1 MYRTLFKHP
10 SVHYAPANIITI
22 ILHGTLVAIIIIA
35 ILSLLYTL
43 VQDIPIDRRHI
54 LILSSVMYLF
64 LVEIMCLFN
73 MFRLVSWMLVSFY
86 SIMAGVGFILWGT
99 NDVMGILSACFA
111 IVLSGVIVGTS
122 VIFPVTITIA
132 SVLVINYCFRSISIS
147 PSQITIHDVEGWN
160 VLLYATALHLLA
172 LVTWLSYTQL
182 EQSIN
187 RAQLAEEIIRRQKA
201 SIKIELIKE
210 TALLRKT
217 QIDHLHQLHKFALLG
232 QSAAATLHE
241 LSNLLSIL
249 NLDINDLR
257 QQYTHSQAIKNAT
270 TSIKSI
276 NKMVIN
282 ARQQLD
288 TYDTSLSFDARKAV
302 YQITKDFKQKFHHRG
317 ISLTILD
324 TTHQCLCIQG
334 SSLAFMQVLTI
345 LLHNALEAC
354 AQNSNAN
361 VTIRV
366 DQNSDSAQ
374 ILLSDNGPGVE
385 PNKVPTLFAPKIST
399 KPTGLGVGL
408 YIAHHIITDHFK
420 GTIDLLEAN
429 QGAHFLIQLPIRT
442 KKPAQIK
449 TSAR

>member
-1 MYRTLFKHP
+1 
-10 SVHYAPANIITI
+10 
-22 ILHGTLVAIIIIA
+22 
-35 ILSLLYTL
+35 
-43 VQDIPIDRRHI
+43 
-54 LILSSVMYLF
+54 
-64 LVEIMCLFN
+64 
-73 MFRLVSWMLVSFY
+73 
-86 SIMAGVGFILWGT
+86 
-99 NDVMGILSACFA
+99 
-111 IVLSGVIVGTS
+111 
-122 VIFPVTITIA
+122 
-132 SVLVINYCFRSISIS
+132 
-147 PSQITIHDVEGWN
+147 
-160 VLLYATALHLLA
+160 
-172 LVTWLSYTQL
+172 
-182 EQSIN
+182 
-187 RAQLAEEIIRRQKA
+187 
-201 SIKIELIKE
+201 
-210 TALLRKT
+210 
-217 QIDHLHQLHKFALLG
+217 
-232 QSAAATLHE
+232 
-241 LSNLLSIL
+241 
-249 NLDINDLR
+249 
-257 QQYTHSQAIKNAT
+257 
-270 TSIKSI
+270 
-276 NKMVIN
+276 MVIN

-324 TTHQCLCIQG
+324 TTHQRLCIQG

-449 TSAR
+449 TSSR